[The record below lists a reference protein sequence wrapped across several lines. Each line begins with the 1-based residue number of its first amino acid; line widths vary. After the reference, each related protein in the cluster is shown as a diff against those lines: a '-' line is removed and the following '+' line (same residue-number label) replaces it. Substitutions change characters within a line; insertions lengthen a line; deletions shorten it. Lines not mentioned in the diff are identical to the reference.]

1 MSQQSAK
8 LAKFLLEIKAIK
20 LSPKEPFTWTSGIKS
35 PIYCDNRMVLS
46 FPEVRNFVA
55 ESLAGLITKEF
66 PAVDRVAGIATA
78 GIAHG
83 ALCADRMGISYCY
96 VRPEPKKHGLKNQVE
111 GYLAEGDKVVLVE
124 DLISTGKSSIQ
135 AVDGVKL
142 AGGKVIGLVALFTY
156 GFANASEKF
165 VSEGIPVFTLT
176 NFDTLCEVAAAEGYI
191 AEADIASI
199 KAFAA
204 NPSEWGANL

>member
-1 MSQQSAK
+1 
-8 LAKFLLEIKAIK
+8 
-20 LSPKEPFTWTSGIKS
+20 
-35 PIYCDNRMVLS
+35 
-46 FPEVRNFVA
+46 
-55 ESLAGLITKEF
+55 
-66 PAVDRVAGIATA
+66 
-78 GIAHG
+78 
-83 ALCADRMGISYCY
+83 
-96 VRPEPKKHGLKNQVE
+96 
-111 GYLAEGDKVVLVE
+111 LAEGDRVVLVE
-124 DLISTGKSSIQ
+124 DLISTGKSSLQ

>member
-1 MSQQSAK
+1 
-8 LAKFLLEIKAIK
+8 
-20 LSPKEPFTWTSGIKS
+20 
-35 PIYCDNRMVLS
+35 MVLS

-55 ESLAGLITKEF
+55 DSLAGLISSEF
-66 PAVDRVAGIATA
+66 EGIDRVAGIATA

-111 GYLAEGDKVVLVE
+111 GYMAEGDKVVLVE
-124 DLISTGKSSIQ
+124 DLISTGKSSMQ
-135 AVDGVKL
+135 AVEGVRQ
-142 AGGKVIGLVALFTY
+142 AGGEVVGLVALFTY

-176 NFDTLCEVAAAEGYI
+176 NFDVLCEVAAAEGYI
-191 AEADIASI
+191 AAEDIESI

-204 NPSEWGANL
+204 NPSEWGAKL

>member
-46 FPEVRNFVA
+46 FPEVRSFVA
-55 ESLAGLITKEF
+55 HALAELIKTEF
-66 PAVDRVAGIATA
+66 LGVNSVAGIATA

-111 GYLAEGDKVVLVE
+111 GHLAVGDKVVLVE
-124 DLISTGKSSIQ
+124 DLISTGKSSMQ
-135 AVDGVKL
+135 AVDGVRL
-142 AGGKVIGLVALFTY
+142 AGADVIGLVALFTY
-156 GFANASEKF
+156 GFSNAAERFAN
-165 VSEGIPVFTLT
+165 EGIPVFTLT

-191 AEADIASI
+191 GEDDIASI
-199 KAFAA
+199 KAFAQ